1 MRSRYWIA
9 AALVLFILTNTPA
22 FGLDW
27 EAARTLAENNNNQL
41 AGAKQQLESYKYS
54 YNKAFTPLFPQ
65 LSASISAAN
74 SNSGTNSY
82 AYGLSASQVLF
93 DGLQNSFSI
102 RSAFNDIEYQ
112 QASLNSV
119 KATVLY
125 DTRAGFIEVH
135 NGQQNIKLLEKILAQ
150 RKDDSQMMELRYNSG
165 KEDKGNLMRTQA
177 DEALAGYDLSS
188 AKRDLLL
195 ARLKLGQLINE
206 TVAAVEE
213 NNAMPVPPTANLDE
227 LVETTPTYIMAKKQI
242 TSATLAKEATIT
254 GFLPT
259 VSLSGNLRK
268 SDTTWPPAA
277 DSRSLSM
284 SLSYSFF
291 PGGSNIV
298 NVDIYRARL
307 AQAEQDFAKA
317 TKDLRYNIELA
328 YQNYYN
334 AVESL
339 AVGKI
344 NLAAAEERSKI
355 TKMKYLNGLVMY
367 DEWNRIENSYIQAQK
382 SYLAQEKA
390 VLIAEAAWY
399 KAYGGYKK

>member
-1 MRSRYWIA
+1 MRSSHWVA
-9 AALVLFILTNTPA
+9 AVLTIFILTNAPVL
-22 FGLDW
+22 GLEW
-27 EAARTLAENNNNQL
+27 EVVRTLADKNNNQL
-41 AGAKQQLESYKYS
+41 ASAQQQFASYKYT
-54 YNKAFTPLFPQ
+54 YNKAFTPLLPQ

-74 SNSGTNSY
+74 SNSGSSSY
-82 AYGLSASQVLF
+82 TYGLSASQVLF

-102 RSAFNDIEYQ
+102 RSAFNDVEYQ
-112 QASLNSV
+112 QASLNAV
-119 KATVLY
+119 KASVLY
-125 DTRAGFIEVH
+125 DVRAGFIEVL
-135 NGQQNIKLLEKILAQ
+135 NGQQYIKLLEKILAQ
-150 RKDDSQMMELRYNSG
+150 RDDDSQMMELRYNSG
-165 KEDKGNLMRTQA
+165 KEDKGNLMKTQA
-177 DEALAGYDLSS
+177 DEALAGFDLSS

-195 ARLKLGQLINE
+195 SRLKLSQLINATVE
-206 TVAAVEE
+206 TVEE
-213 NNAMPVPPTANLDE
+213 KGGMPVPPQANLDE
-227 LVETTPTYIMAKKQI
+227 LVATTPTYIMAKKQLN
-242 TSATLAKEATIT
+242 SVVLAKAATIT

-268 SDTTWPPAA
+268 SDTSWPPAA

-284 SLSYSFF
+284 NLSYSFF

-298 NVDIYRARL
+298 NVDIYRARQ
-307 AQAEQDFAKA
+307 AQAEQDFSKA

-328 YQNYYN
+328 YQNYHN
-334 AVESL
+334 AVEAL

-344 NLAAAEERSKI
+344 NLDAAEERSKI

-390 VLIAEAAWY
+390 VLLAEAAWY